1 MALSRFAHW
10 HKLSPYNDED
20 SPSTNYVATRVAR
33 TEVVMRFNV
42 RIISLVLIAVSI
54 VSVSGSAQTQDDKTL
69 APYFFV
75 QGDPNLD
82 HLPLKDTHV
91 QIDVSGVIAD
101 VKVLQTYRNE
111 GSRPINARYV
121 FPAST
126 RAAVYSMRM
135 WIGDQVIYAKI
146 KEREQAKQEFDKA
159 KQEGK
164 SASLLEQN
172 RPNVFSMSLA
182 NVMPGDQVEVEL
194 RYTELLAPTDGV
206 YEVVF
211 PTVVGPRYSSQP
223 EPSAPQED
231 KWVKSPYLNQDVKP
245 TSSLHIS
252 ARISAGVPIRDLI
265 CTSHQ
270 ISPQWQSPAVAQLVL
285 DNTAQSQGDR
295 DFILRY
301 RLSGDQIA
309 SGLLLY
315 KGADE
320 NFFLYMAQP
329 PRRVADA
336 EIPAREYIFVVD
348 VSGSMD
354 GFPLNT
360 AKRLLRDLIGQLRP
374 SDLFNV
380 VLFAGDSA
388 ALSAKSLRADQQN
401 ISKAI
406 RLIEQQRGGGGTEL
420 LAAVKQA
427 MSLPREANVSR
438 SVVLVTDGYISGEKG
453 VFDYIRDNL
462 NQCNV
467 FSFGIGSSVNRYLIE
482 GVAKAGM
489 GEPFVVTQEAEASVV
504 ADKFREYIQT
514 PLLTDIQVS
523 ARGFDIYDAHPER
536 LPDLF
541 ARRPVILYGKW
552 RGPVSGTFEL
562 RGKTGQGDYLTRLDV
577 AGVQPEETNRAL
589 RYLWARSRIA
599 ELSDYGSGVAD
610 QDRIKDITALGLKY
624 NLLTQYTSFIAV
636 REKVINDQGP
646 AEDVDQPLPL
656 PEGVSDL
663 AVGSEPEL
671 LWLIAATMMIAIVML
686 LRWRRRFVRSGVE
699 VLR

>member
-1 MALSRFAHW
+1 
-10 HKLSPYNDED
+10 
-20 SPSTNYVATRVAR
+20 
-33 TEVVMRFNV
+33 MRFNV
-42 RIISLVLIAVSI
+42 RTVCLVLIAVSTLTF
-54 VSVSGSAQTQDDKTL
+54 SGSAQTQDDKTL

-126 RAAVYSMRM
+126 RAAVYAMRM

-194 RYTELLAPTDGV
+194 RYTELLAPTEGV

-223 EPSAPQED
+223 ESPAPKED
-231 KWVKSPYLNQDVKP
+231 HWIKSPYLHQGDKGA
-245 TSSLHIS
+245 SALHIS

-265 CTSHQ
+265 CASHQ
-270 ISPQWQSPAVAQLVL
+270 ISPQWESPAVAQLVL
-285 DNTAQSQGDR
+285 DNPAQFEGDR

-309 SGLLLY
+309 SGLLLF

-329 PRRVADA
+329 PQRVADA

-427 MSLPREANVSR
+427 MSLPREADVSR

-489 GEPFVVTQEAEASVV
+489 GEPFVVTTEAEAPAV
-504 ADKFREYIQT
+504 AAKFREYIQT
-514 PLLTDIQVS
+514 PLLTDIQV
-523 ARGFDIYDAHPER
+523 RPIGFDIYDVNPAR

-541 ARRPVILYGKW
+541 AQRPVILFGKW
-552 RGPVSGTFEL
+552 RGPVGGTLEL
-562 RGKTGQGDYLTRLDV
+562 RGRTGQGDYVTSVDV
-577 AGVQPEETNRAL
+577 AGAQPDEANRAL

-599 ELSDYGSGVAD
+599 ELSDYGFGDLDA
-610 QDRIKDITALGLKY
+610 DRIRDITSLGLKY

-636 REKVINDQGP
+636 REKISNNQGP
-646 AEDVDQPLPL
+646 AQDVEQPLPL
-656 PEGVSDL
+656 PLGVSDL
-663 AVGSEPEL
+663 AVDAGSEPEL
-671 LWLIAATMMIAIVML
+671 LWLIAASMIIATVMM
-686 LRWRRRFVRSGVE
+686 LRWRRRFVSG
-699 VLR
+699 

>member
-1 MALSRFAHW
+1 MFSF
-10 HKLSPYNDED
+10 P
-20 SPSTNYVATRVAR
+20 
-33 TEVVMRFNV
+33 
-42 RIISLVLIAVSI
+42 
-54 VSVSGSAQTQDDKTL
+54 GSAQTQNDKTL
-69 APYFFV
+69 SPYFFV
-75 QGDPNLD
+75 EGDPKLD
-82 HLPLKDTHV
+82 HLPLKDTRV

-101 VKVLQTYRNE
+101 VKALQTYRNE

-135 WIGDQVIYAKI
+135 RIGDQVIVAKI
-146 KEREQAKQEFDKA
+146 KEREKAKQEFDKA

-172 RPNVFSMSLA
+172 RPNVFSMNLA
-182 NVMPGDQVEVEL
+182 NIMPGDQVEIEL

-223 EPSAPQED
+223 ESAGPQGD
-231 KWVKSPYLNQDVKP
+231 SWIKSPYLHEGVKP
-245 TSSLHIS
+245 TSALHIS
-252 ARISAGVPIRDLI
+252 ARISAGVPIQDLS
-265 CTSHQ
+265 CVSHK
-270 ISPQWQSPAVAQLVL
+270 ISPQWLSPTIAQLAL
-285 DNTAQSQGDR
+285 DETDQFQGNR
-295 DFILRY
+295 DFVLRY
-301 RLSGDQIA
+301 RLTGEQIA

-315 KGADE
+315 QGKDE

-329 PRRVADA
+329 PERVKNAD
-336 EIPAREYIFVVD
+336 IPAREYIFVVD

-374 SDLFNV
+374 TDLFNV

-388 ALSAKSLRADQQN
+388 ALSAKSLPADQQN

-406 RLIEQQRGGGGTEL
+406 RLIERQRGSGGTEL

-427 MSLPREANVSR
+427 MSIPREANVSR
-438 SVVLVTDGYISGEKG
+438 SIVLVTDGYISGEKG
-453 VFDYIRDNL
+453 VFDYIRENL

-467 FSFGIGSSVNRYLIE
+467 FSFGIGTAVNRYLIE

-489 GEPFVVTQEAEASVV
+489 GEPFVVTQEAEASAA

-514 PLLTDIQVS
+514 PLLTDIQVR
-523 ARGFDIYDAHPER
+523 AIGFDTYDARPER

-541 ARRPVILYGKW
+541 ARRPVILFGKW
-552 RGPVSGTFEL
+552 RGSVSGTFEL
-562 RGKTGQGDYLTRLDV
+562 RGKTGQGEYLTRLDV
-577 AGVQPEETNRAL
+577 VGVRPDEANGAL

-599 ELSDYGSGVAD
+599 ELSDYGSRDSDA
-610 QDRIKDITALGLKY
+610 DRIKDITALGLKY

-636 REKVINDQGP
+636 REVAPNNQGP

-656 PEGVSDL
+656 PAGVSDL

-671 LWLIAATMMIAIVML
+671 LWLIAASMMIAMIML
-686 LRWRRRFVRSGVE
+686 LRWRRRLVS
-699 VLR
+699 